1 MNAEGERLNLMNRA
15 KEMFSYVMQPISSR
29 RGHFLIKEVE
39 GDRSLERYAI

>member
-1 MNAEGERLNLMNRA
+1 MNAKGKRLNLMNRA
-15 KEMFSYVMQPISSR
+15 KELFSYVMQPISSR